1 MKWYYFLILGVF
13 SVVFVS
19 NFYFEPIVV
28 LGLTTTTS
36 TVAVTGQ
43 AVLTQSDYRWYVN
56 GDVLTPTSSLAGE
69 NTATSTPAG
78 GEIIRFRMNLLAG
91 QNVGSGLIFKLQYSN
106 STSSGFTD
114 LGTTSTWVFYDNT
127 GVADGQIIATTLLT
141 NSNTGES
148 YGESNPSATSPNAI
162 LSGQYCECYWVV
174 HNNSA
179 STSTSWYFRMI
190 YSSGTVLDAY
200 SRFPTL
206 SAVSAATTTTPTS
219 TSPGG
224 GGGSPGGGGGG
235 SLIFPKPI
243 FPVFDPEGPTKPRP
257 DSPCDN
263 VALQKVDLS
272 GDCRVDLID
281 LSILLY
287 YYEDEGS
294 TIARYDF
301 DDSGVVDFPD
311 VSVLMFYWTK

>member
-1 MKWYYFLILGVF
+1 MGFLGATFILFKPFDFIGVF
-13 SVVFVS
+13 
-19 NFYFEPIVV
+19 
-28 LGLTTTTS
+28 GATTTTS
-36 TVAVTGQ
+36 TVIVTGQ

-56 GDVLTPTSSLAGE
+56 GNVLTPTSSLASE
-69 NTATSTPAG
+69 NTATTTPASG
-78 GEIIRFRMNLLAG
+78 SRIRLRMNLLAG
-91 QNVGSGLIFKLQYSN
+91 EAQNSGLLFKLQYSN

-114 LGTTSTWVFYDNT
+114 IGTTSTWIFYDNA

-148 YGESNPSATSPNAI
+148 YGESNPSAASPNSI
-162 LSGQYCECYWVV
+162 LANQYGEWDWVLE
-174 HNNSA
+174 NNSA
-179 STSTSWYFRMI
+179 DTGQNWYFRMI

-200 SRFPTL
+200 TRFPAL
-206 SAVSAATTTTPTS
+206 SAVSAATTTPTS
-219 TSPGG
+219 TPPSSGG
-224 GGGSPGGGGGG
+224 TSGGGGGG
-235 SLIFPKPI
+235 SLVFPKPI

-263 VALQKVDLS
+263 IALQKADLS

-287 YYEDEGS
+287 YYEDEGPS
-294 TIARYDF
+294 IARYDF
-301 DDSGVVDFPD
+301 NDNGSVDFPD